1 MHLDKNG
8 WSLKEMLVLSGILMI
23 FLIIAIYYIVSLYN
37 NFGAEVKTTNYS
49 ELEKKLEDQ
58 ALIYLNDY
66 YDELLTSEDIT
77 ITRNVLRSYNLD
89 IILEDNKGNSCS
101 GYIMAHKTHG
111 KVYTKSYIK
120 CNDYMTEGYEE
131 WRK

>member
-1 MHLDKNG
+1 MHLNKNG
-8 WSLKEMLVLSGILMI
+8 WSLNEMLVLSGILLL

-37 NFGAEVKTTNYS
+37 NFGTEVSTTNYS
-49 ELEKKLEDQ
+49 ELEKRLEEQ
-58 ALIYLNDY
+58 ALVYLNDY
-66 YDELLTSEDIT
+66 YDELLTNEDIT

-89 IILEDNKGNSCS
+89 VILEDNNGKACS
-101 GYIMAHKTHG
+101 GYVMAHKSHG
-111 KVYTKSYIK
+111 EIYTKSYIK

>member
-1 MHLDKNG
+1 MHLNKNG
-8 WSLKEMLVLSGILMI
+8 WSLNEMLLLSGILII

-37 NFGAEVKTTNYS
+37 NFDTEVKTTNYS
-49 ELEKKLEDQ
+49 ELEKELENQ
-58 ALIYLNDY
+58 ALVYLNDY

-77 ITRNVLRSYNLD
+77 ITRNVLRSYDLD
-89 IILEDNKGNSCS
+89 VILEDNNGKACS
-101 GYIMAHKTHG
+101 GYVMAHKSHG
-111 KVYTKSYIK
+111 EIYTKSYIK